1 MVLKHIR
8 TKTWIGVNNFHFR
21 TRSLDFSNLSC
32 FGSKAFLNFNF
43 EHFCL
48 GNPIIQLS
56 MSKQKEFHKSRND
69 YVVFY
74 VCF

>member
-8 TKTWIGVNNFHFR
+8 TKPWIGVNNFHFR
-21 TRSLDFSNLSC
+21 IRSLDLSNLSC
-32 FGSKAFLNFNF
+32 FGSQGFLNFNF

-48 GNPIIQLS
+48 GNQISQLS
-56 MSKQKEFHKSRND
+56 LSKQKEFHKCTND
-69 YVVFY
+69 YRVSY

>member
-21 TRSLDFSNLSC
+21 TRSLDLSNLSC

-48 GNPIIQLS
+48 GNQIIQFS